1 MFNKKIY
8 ISRHCLQRFEERGIR
23 ISQKKDT
30 IIRQIYKD
38 LKPLNVRLIEKLPT
52 ENEKKVITKQ
62 GKVYIIHEEETKI
75 IIKTVYKTDIRK
87 RYF

>member
-23 ISQKKDT
+23 ISHKRDT

-52 ENEKKVITKQ
+52 ENDKKITTKQ
-62 GKVYIIHEEETKI
+62 GKVYIVHEEDARI

-87 RYF
+87 RIF